1 MHKEEEKLLID
12 LLNTDFTREEE
23 RKRSR
28 KIVFWYDE
36 DKEYQEFIK
45 ALKIEGTKI
54 IIFENNSFY
63 IRYYIEKIN
72 LKDNI
77 IIYFPFERPRVI
89 DNELLDIESSN
100 KDLLFKP
107 DAITMKIKSLNLTD
121 DERNV
126 IKKNKDF
133 FNNKKREDDFREFP
147 IEIKNSQNIDSII
160 TAVLLGIKTINN
172 DEIIKHIIK
181 EYLSKSK
188 KYEDLFK
195 FGNEEFILNL
205 FNQNFS
211 TSISSSDE
219 LDEVLKSLVFTYF
232 ASDMKNFTEIDK
244 FGKYVLKN
252 KATNVYVFIDLFMRD
267 VTTKKFYEDIAVD
280 IETKFGI
287 EDILRKM
294 NIDDYIN
301 ADAFPIIDKYI
312 LHYII
317 NQLNHSVNNYDKY
330 LDYIEKRENKFWFK
344 NFKNEYMFLYYYI
357 NFLLEIEKR
366 IEEIKTYNFD
376 EFVEVYVSSLSVI
389 DTLYRKSYLY
399 FDNIKDKDEYMP
411 LKELLEN
418 TYVNEFMGKL
428 SIKWSESVE
437 KLKEYG
443 SHNIVLQNKF
453 YNEYIKPFKDKKDR
467 NIIIIS
473 DAFRYECAKE
483 LNDKL
488 NIFAESSELSHMLS
502 LVPSY
507 TKLGMA
513 ALLPNTTLSKVRD
526 GDDIL
531 VDGKNSSSILD
542 REKILQNE
550 NKDSL
555 AITYNNLCKMTKTEW
570 KKLFTGKRVIY
581 IYHDIIDKT
590 GEHNEEQVF
599 EASEKAIEEIL
610 TLIQDLHTT
619 FTGISAFITA
629 DHGYFYKR
637 GTIKV
642 HEKTNKEGKA
652 TKQKTRY
659 SYTTKPST
667 EEGIIS
673 INLDYIFGED
683 SGYVNIPKGNLIYAR
698 QGSGF
703 NYVHGGI
710 LPQEV
715 IIPLIKFKSGRMSV
729 ETSKV
734 GIALSALS
742 NRITNSIT
750 RLSFIQDSKVDEEHQ
765 ACRYTVH
772 FEDDE
777 GNKISDIITIIADL
791 ENENVN
797 ERIFEEKFVFKD
809 ISYDREKKYY
819 LIITEE
825 ETGIIKSKVKFIID
839 IAIVNNFDF

>member
-1 MHKEEEKLLID
+1 MYKEEEKLLIN
-12 LLNTDFTREEE
+12 LLNTDFSREEE

-45 ALKIEGTKI
+45 ELEVEGTKI

-77 IIYFPFERPRVI
+77 VVYFPFERPRAV
-89 DNELLDIESSN
+89 DNELLDIESAN

-107 DAITMKIKSLNLTD
+107 DAITMKIKSLNLTR
-121 DERNV
+121 DEEGV

-147 IEIKNSQNIDSII
+147 IEKKNSQNIDYII

-181 EYLSKSK
+181 EYLLKSK

-205 FNQNFS
+205 FNQMFS
-211 TSISSSDE
+211 SKMTSPEE
-219 LDEVLKSLVFTYF
+219 LGEALESLIFTYF
-232 ASDMKNFTEIDK
+232 ASDMNNFTEIDK
-244 FGKYVLKN
+244 YGRYVLKR
-252 KATNVYVFIDLFMRD
+252 KATNVYVFIDI
-267 VTTKKFYEDIAVD
+267 TTRKFYEDIAED
-280 IETKFGI
+280 IEIKFGI
-287 EDILRKM
+287 EDILKKM

-312 LHYII
+312 LQHII
-317 NQLNHSVNNYDKY
+317 SQLNHSVNNYDRY
-330 LDYIEKRENKFWFK
+330 LGYIEKRENKFWFEK
-344 NFKNEYMFLYYYI
+344 FKNEYMFLYYYI
-357 NFLLEIEKR
+357 NFLIETEKR
-366 IEEIKTYNFD
+366 IEEIKTYDFD
-376 EFVEVYVSSLSVI
+376 EFVNVYVSSLSMI

-399 FDNIKDKDEYMP
+399 FDNIKDKDEYIA

-428 SIKWSESVE
+428 SMKWSESVE
-437 KLKEYG
+437 KLKEYD
-443 SHNIVLQNKF
+443 SQNIILQNKF
-453 YNEYIKPFKDKKDR
+453 YNEYIMPFKDKKDR

-473 DAFRYECAKE
+473 DAFRYECGKE
-483 LNDKL
+483 LNEKL
-488 NIFAESSELSHMLS
+488 NVFAENSELTYMLS
-502 LVPSY
+502 LIPSY

-513 ALLPNTTLSKVRD
+513 ALLPNTSLSRVKD
-526 GDDIL
+526 SDDIL
-531 VDGKNSSSILD
+531 VDGKKSSSLKD
-542 REKILQNE
+542 REKILQNTNE
-550 NKDSL
+550 DSI
-555 AITYNNLCKMTKTEW
+555 AITYTDLYEMTKTEW
-570 KKLFTGKRVIY
+570 KKLFSGKRVVY
-581 IYHDIIDKT
+581 IYHDVIDKT
-590 GEHNEEQVF
+590 GEHNEDQVF
-599 EASEKAIEEIL
+599 EASEKAIDEIL

-637 GTIKV
+637 GNVKA
-642 HEKTNKEGKA
+642 HEKTDKEEKA
-652 TKQKTRY
+652 IKQKTRY
-659 SYTTKPST
+659 SYTDKASG

-673 INLDYIFGED
+673 IHLDYIFGED

-715 IIPLIKFKSGRMSV
+715 IIPLIKFKSGRTSV

-734 GIALSALS
+734 GIALSSLS

-750 RLSFIQDSKVDEEHQ
+750 RLSFIQDSKVDDEHQ

-777 GNKISDIITIIADL
+777 SNKISDVVTIIADF

-809 ISYDREKKYY
+809 INYNREKEYY

-825 ETGIIKSKVKFIID
+825 ETGIIKSKDKFIID
-839 IAIVNNFDF
+839 IAIANNFNF